1 MRHAD
6 QDGWLI
12 RVTGDIKA
20 GHNGLILS
28 TEDAV
33 TSDNYQVQRRR
44 RRRHTHR
51 GFGFDHNAEPPS
63 LKGTVRSK
71 LYSATVRSGIVTYAT
86 WLMIQG
92 MPPALRCD
100 CENLAAESI
109 VLYPRKLVAR
119 DGIEYDELVARC
131 AGAELPW
138 QASIDLERMRL
149 VCTDVIDDSY
159 VALKYPIGQYAG
171 KIGEFRRQAQQTEGK
186 GSGADAAWKVHA
198 NSMYGVLACPH
209 LDTNNFVAAN
219 QITGQARAEAFA
231 LLQPLN
237 GFQVITDG
245 CTYRLDQI
253 PACTFAEC
261 LEIFPDYPIRRA
273 EADSGIPFIDPATIP
288 TDDAGFTEWY
298 RTHVRSF
305 FGISG
310 RDYDELFATH
320 ELEHK
325 QTGVTKATVFDAL
338 ATDGGANYAKLTRD
352 TDGGW
357 RVEDLAARAYGRESK
372 TALQPWIVATY
383 SRDLLTDLPPI
394 TEDRTLL
401 KYKPAGQ
408 KARRALAA
416 GLPEVYYPLGLEF
429 RQVKSYRAIKPSGFV
444 FQTPEQRR
452 TIEKQIAKFNKR
464 TGCGLELLALRKS
477 YGARQHGSLVAI
489 ARQIESLIRSGK
501 TDLTKC
507 LNLNRLS
514 RGLIAVGRHRLR
526 QQHRMKARAEADLH
540 RQIDCRTF
548 DAPALLTGYMV
559 TNADQVRID
568 PVE

>member
-1 MRHAD
+1 
-6 QDGWLI
+6 
-12 RVTGDIKA
+12 
-20 GHNGLILS
+20 LILS

-33 TSDNYQVQRRR
+33 TSRDYQTQRRR
-44 RRRHTHR
+44 RNRRIARR
-51 GFGFDHNAEPPS
+51 GFGFDRVAEPPS
-63 LKGTVRSK
+63 NRGTVKSK

-86 WLMIQG
+86 WLMIQA
-92 MPPALRCD
+92 MPPALRRD
-100 CENLAAESI
+100 YENLTAESI
-109 VLYPRKLVAR
+109 VLYPRQLVAR
-119 DGIEYDELVARC
+119 DGHEHDELVARH
-131 AGAELPW
+131 AGAGLPW
-138 QASIDLERMRL
+138 QTSIDLEGMRMVR
-149 VCTDVIDDSY
+149 TDVIDDAY
-159 VALKYPIGQYAG
+159 VTLNYPIGQYAD
-171 KIGEFRRQAQQTEGK
+171 KIGEFRRQARQTEGK

-209 LDTNNFVAAN
+209 LDTNNFLAAN

-231 LLQPLN
+231 LLQALN

-253 PACTFAEC
+253 PACTFAQC
-261 LEIFPDYPIRRA
+261 LEILPDYPIHRA

-288 TDDAGFTEWY
+288 TDEAGFTEWY
-298 RTHVRSF
+298 RAHVRSF

-352 TDGGW
+352 PDGGW

-383 SRDLLTDLPPI
+383 SRDRLTDLPPI

-401 KYKPAGQ
+401 RYKPAGQ

-429 RQVKSYRAIKPSGFV
+429 RQVKSYKAIKPSGFV

-489 ARQIESLIRSGK
+489 AGKIESLIRSGE

-514 RGLIAVGRHRLR
+514 RSLTVVAR
-526 QQHRMKARAEADLH
+526 QRVRKARRLKSQAQADLH
-540 RQIDCRTF
+540 RQIDCRSL
-548 DAPALLTGYMV
+548 DAPALLTGYKV